1 MLTRNVV
8 QKAPFG
14 CSDFD
19 VSILPPNRDL
29 GPGGPQSDRC
39 DLVRLIR
46 QRGNV
51 SAIFSAPD
59 AQLAVSLTDKE
70 FAA

>member
-1 MLTRNVV
+1 MS
-8 QKAPFG
+8 PF
-14 CSDFD
+14 S
-19 VSILPPNRDL
+19 PPNRDL